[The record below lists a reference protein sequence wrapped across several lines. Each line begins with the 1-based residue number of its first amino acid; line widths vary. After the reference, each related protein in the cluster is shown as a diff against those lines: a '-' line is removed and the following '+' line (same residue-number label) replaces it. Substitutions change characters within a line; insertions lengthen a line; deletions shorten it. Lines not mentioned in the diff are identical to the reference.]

1 MIIVGEHIGEQM
13 SKDLIFSMACKITDT
28 TEKRTYNQEQ
38 FRKFF
43 HKLNKGLKD
52 YEINLMGDA
61 PDNFEKQFF

>member
-1 MIIVGEHIGEQM
+1 M

-52 YEINLMGDA
+52 YA
-61 PDNFEKQFF
+61 